1 MIDPSISDDGS
12 QSQAFRSRCLLSFLS
27 SLSIHPNSLILMA
40 SYPAQHETFASDPK
54 IQLRS
59 LTDQRADFILSN
71 VSLSFANALRRVIIA
86 EVPTVAIDT
95 VEIMNNTTV
104 LPDEMLAHRLGM
116 IPLISTGVTQS
127 LRDQRVSI
135 KSR

>member
-1 MIDPSISDDGS
+1 
-12 QSQAFRSRCLLSFLS
+12 
-27 SLSIHPNSLILMA
+27 MA
-40 SYPAQHETFASDPK
+40 SYPAQHETFAADPK

-127 LRDQRVSI
+127 LRDQRVSRVTRRDRVREVEDPI
-135 KSR
+135 ISSIYSVYLTIYLRIAHVKLVVIDVP